1 VLCDTP
7 FVNCPALPVRTI
19 ETRRGFAELLDR
31 IEEQHRERREAEVM
45 RTSRNVIC
53 S

>member
-31 IEEQHRERREAEVM
+31 IEDNTVSVVKQK
-45 RTSRNVIC
+45 
-53 S
+53 

>member
-19 ETRRGFAELLDR
+19 ETRRRFAELLDR
-31 IEEQHRERREAEVM
+31 IEDNAVSAVKQK
-45 RTSRNVIC
+45 
-53 S
+53 